1 MDRSKE
7 APASIDEY
15 ISWFPDETQK
25 KLQEMRATIHAAAPE
40 ATEKI
45 SYQMPTFFLNG
56 NLVHFAGFKDHISFF
71 PGAISNISEAFGDEI
86 ASYMTGK
93 ASYGTGMRRK
103 SFTTNWTAD
112 TYWTGVM
119 VLSMQYAWK
128 RHLASH

>member
-93 ASYGTGMRRK
+93 GTLQFPFEKPIPLELVSRITKYRTTQNLEKTK
-103 SFTTNWTAD
+103 SKSAGKKKT
-112 TYWTGVM
+112 
-119 VLSMQYAWK
+119 
-128 RHLASH
+128 